1 MSAMPARRSVWPTG
15 SGRWWKPATRVMSSL
30 TVTSGISPPDWSIA
44 PTRPDL
50 TAW

>member
-1 MSAMPARRSVWPTG
+1 MPARRSVRSTG
-15 SGRWWKPATRVMSSL
+15 SGPGWNPVTSVTSSR
-30 TVTSGISPPDWSIA
+30 TVTSGISPPDWTIA